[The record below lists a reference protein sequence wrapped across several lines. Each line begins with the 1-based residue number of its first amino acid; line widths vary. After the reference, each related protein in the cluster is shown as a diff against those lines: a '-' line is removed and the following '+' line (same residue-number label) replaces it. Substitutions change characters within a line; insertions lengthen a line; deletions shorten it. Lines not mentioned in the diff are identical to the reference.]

1 MVLLAAAGS
10 ATTDWITAI
19 STLVLA
25 VFTIGLVVVTAFTV
39 RHAQR
44 TYNAERLDAIEDRE
58 TQLTTIGAQILAQY
72 RPTLIEVQP
81 SGPVY
86 PEMGAKVAPNGEQLL
101 DFQLGTFQAK
111 VDPRV
116 AYVELTPTG
125 IIISFAVRNVGFGLA
140 IIDPEK
146 VRFFGP
152 EIAAF
157 ALPEVHRPRVP
168 VGETARLD
176 FHAQF
181 KSPGVTPQLEVWV
194 FYVEYTDY
202 RGLQPTVA
210 GFGLQQD
217 PIGQWYVAGAFQVE
231 TTLEE
236 FLDTAKD
243 KRDD

>member
-1 MVLLAAAGS
+1 MTILTAAGS
-10 ATTDWITAI
+10 TTTDWITAI

-25 VFTIGLVVVTAFTV
+25 LFTIALVVVTGLTV

-44 TYNAERLDAIEDRE
+44 AYNAERIDAIKDRD
-58 TQLTTIGAQILAQY
+58 TQLKAIGAQIMAQY

-81 SGPVY
+81 SGPIY
-86 PEMGAKVAPNGEQLL
+86 PEMGAQTTPTGQQLL
-101 DFQLGTFQAK
+101 DFQFGTFKEK

-116 AYVELTPTG
+116 PFVHLTPTE
-125 IIISFAVRNVGFGLA
+125 IIISFALRNVGFGLA

-176 FHAQF
+176 FQARF
-181 KSPGVTPQLEVWV
+181 KSPGTMPRLEDWV

-202 RGLQPTVA
+202 RGLQPIVA
-210 GFGLQQD
+210 GFGLRQD
-217 PIGQWYVAGAFQVE
+217 PMDQWYVAGTFQVE
-231 TTLEE
+231 RTLEE
-236 FLDTAKD
+236 FLEAANSEK
-243 KRDD
+243 